1 MQAVH
6 PGTLLDLAPGLWTK
20 PDLGSSVTG
29 GFGAAWS
36 QGSDDGGHQAKGLG
50 RAPVRQGS
58 GLKLLGKHLRLAS
71 DGLRGLS
78 EGLLS

>member
-1 MQAVH
+1 MA
-6 PGTLLDLAPGLWTK
+6 
-20 PDLGSSVTG
+20 G

-36 QGSDDGGHQAKGLG
+36 QSSDDSGHQAKGLG
-50 RAPVRQGS
+50 PAPVCQGS
-58 GLKLLGKHLRLAS
+58 GFKLLGKHLRLAS